1 MTDHDGG
8 GESTDDWT
16 TGVAA
21 FVVVSCPRCRQRW
34 YLPRSCCPACGYD
47 RPQHRVATPDGVVV
61 AATVV
66 HRPPA
71 TFEDA
76 PYAIVLVD
84 LVDGIRV
91 MGRSEP
97 TIRAGERVTVH
108 FTGNPLLPY
117 FQLIEAATAYAHNP
131 ERSRTP

>member
-1 MTDHDGG
+1 
-8 GESTDDWT
+8 
-16 TGVAA
+16 VA
-21 FVVVSCPRCRQRW
+21 
-34 YLPRSCCPACGYD
+34 
-47 RPQHRVATPDGVVV
+47 

-71 TFEDA
+71 SFSEA

-97 TIRAGERVTVH
+97 TIGPGERVTAH
-108 FTGNPLLPY
+108 FTGSPLLPH
-117 FQLIEAATAYAHNP
+117 FQLIEATTADAHNR
-131 ERSRTP
+131 ERSQAP